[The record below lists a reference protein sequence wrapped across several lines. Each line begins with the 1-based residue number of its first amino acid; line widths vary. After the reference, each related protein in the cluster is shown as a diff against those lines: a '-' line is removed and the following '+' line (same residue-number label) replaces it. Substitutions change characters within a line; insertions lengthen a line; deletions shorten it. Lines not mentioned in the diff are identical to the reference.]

1 MYPCRIFFASFATNS
16 GAVKASV
23 TPGIFSGNLSCNDFV
38 ATQVTR
44 RETRDLRPVTL
55 SNVYCNFCRRHGQ
68 KQCGGLA
75 LEQHKLEEVRRSN
88 FIGQYR

>member
-1 MYPCRIFFASFATNS
+1 MYPCRILLASFGMNS

-23 TPGIFSGNLSCNDFV
+23 IPDNFSVNLSRNDFV
-38 ATQVTR
+38 ATQVAR
-44 RETRDLRPVTL
+44 RETWDLRTVIM
-55 SNVYCNFCRRHGQ
+55 SNVYCNLSRRHGQ

-88 FIGQYR
+88 FIGRYR

>member
-1 MYPCRIFFASFATNS
+1 MYPCRIFFASFVMNS

-44 RETRDLRPVTL
+44 RET
-55 SNVYCNFCRRHGQ
+55 
-68 KQCGGLA
+68 
-75 LEQHKLEEVRRSN
+75 
-88 FIGQYR
+88 

>member
-1 MYPCRIFFASFATNS
+1 MYLCRIFFASFAMNS

-44 RETRDLRPVTL
+44 RKT
-55 SNVYCNFCRRHGQ
+55 
-68 KQCGGLA
+68 
-75 LEQHKLEEVRRSN
+75 
-88 FIGQYR
+88 